1 MTLKGMGLLLCV
13 SAFASPQQ
21 TRIPILDTSQS
32 GSPVRFSGTATAED
46 EGTGPLRYSLK
57 KDISFTN
64 ASTKDILLLVTT
76 IDVTRLTKIDLLG
89 TNVTDY
95 FFTLD
100 VFGPNAKK
108 SWEESFGPFAEP
120 QGKTELEPE
129 EPRAVVKAVFVQ
141 FVDGSTWGEHAAG
154 KDALRDRQL
163 TMKELE
169 VLAGTYRT
177 EGSEQFVAELMK
189 ASQLAE
195 ILYLQRLY
203 ADSKDT
209 EGMIAKIDNMLNSAE
224 LHHRAFQ
231 LG

>member
-1 MTLKGMGLLLCV
+1 
-13 SAFASPQQ
+13 
-21 TRIPILDTSQS
+21 
-32 GSPVRFSGTATAED
+32 
-46 EGTGPLRYSLK
+46 
-57 KDISFTN
+57 
-64 ASTKDILLLVTT
+64 
-76 IDVTRLTKIDLLG
+76 
-89 TNVTDY
+89 
-95 FFTLD
+95 
-100 VFGPNAKK
+100 
-108 SWEESFGPFAEP
+108 
-120 QGKTELEPE
+120 
-129 EPRAVVKAVFVQ
+129 
-141 FVDGSTWGEHAAG
+141 VDGSTWGEHAAG

-209 EGMIAKIDNMLNSAE
+209 EGMITKIDNMLNSAE

-231 LG
+231 LGNAINSGQ